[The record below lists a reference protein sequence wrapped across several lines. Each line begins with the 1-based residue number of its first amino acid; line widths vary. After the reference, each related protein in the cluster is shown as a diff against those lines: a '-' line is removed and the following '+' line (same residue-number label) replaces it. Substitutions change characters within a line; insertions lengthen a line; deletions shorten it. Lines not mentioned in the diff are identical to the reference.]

1 MLQIAIIGVIAAV
14 IAVLVSSWNGGKNP
28 SNPSHPSN
36 PSNPS
41 NPSHPSNPPKPSHP
55 VPTASD
61 TVISNPPL
69 LQKNAK
75 GKHELIVAYKL
86 NKLYNPNTKL
96 WDPVF
101 LRGYLT
107 KPSLFDKKK
116 AYAEDILVGPQIRVK
131 QGETLQ
137 INLNNQLPAE
147 SKETCPDKMD
157 NVNEPHCFS
166 TTNIHTHGFW
176 VSPQGNS
183 DNVFLKFKPQE
194 KFDYQFKMEPNHPA
208 GTYWYHAHLHGS
220 TAIQVSSGMAG
231 ALIVEG
237 SRVPKVKNGKITETG
252 DMDILWKDKAKNSY
266 QNEKIVLF
274 QQIQYK
280 KCTELDDDKCIPGI
294 LEDYVGLANPGS
306 WGAGLYYTSINGKV
320 LGEMKVEQNQFN
332 RWRMIHGGV
341 RDTIGLIIKELP
353 DSKKYT
359 AEQTIKACS
368 EYQTTDKKAEFD
380 KLKSLTVNTIAQDG
394 LTINQVQT
402 RTLSVFQPG
411 YRHDAMVA
419 FPTTNKYCIF
429 DTKLNVDDQINAP
442 LSTGQTTPQLA
453 PGNSLNAQLIG
464 WVNVNAS
471 KLKQQTAAQYLKDQ
485 AQKIGLSKEI
495 QTQLSQHNLSAFT
508 DHASLMTAEVDKV
521 IENRPQQ
528 FSALSLSFGAGGIKF
543 GFRHIKEDVSPP
555 TIPPI
560 SFGDFFDGEG
570 AVEGEYVRQL
580 QIGKIDE
587 WELTSDLA
595 GHPFHIHVNPFQ
607 IVKILKTVGDKE
619 IDVSDT
625 APDPNDNNLDD
636 VQYRGLK
643 GQFKDTIFVK
653 QGYRVIVRSHYKKF
667 EGDFVQHCHIL
678 DHEDQGMMETVRVCG
693 GKFPC
698 NSPLPTSSH
707 H

>member
-14 IAVLVSSWNGGKNP
+14 IAVLISSWNGGKNP

-252 DMDILWKDKAKNSY
+252 DMDILWKDKAKNS
-266 QNEKIVLF
+266 
-274 QQIQYK
+274 
-280 KCTELDDDKCIPGI
+280 
-294 LEDYVGLANPGS
+294 
-306 WGAGLYYTSINGKV
+306 
-320 LGEMKVEQNQFN
+320 
-332 RWRMIHGGV
+332 
-341 RDTIGLIIKELP
+341 
-353 DSKKYT
+353 
-359 AEQTIKACS
+359 
-368 EYQTTDKKAEFD
+368 
-380 KLKSLTVNTIAQDG
+380 
-394 LTINQVQT
+394 
-402 RTLSVFQPG
+402 
-411 YRHDAMVA
+411 
-419 FPTTNKYCIF
+419 
-429 DTKLNVDDQINAP
+429 
-442 LSTGQTTPQLA
+442 
-453 PGNSLNAQLIG
+453 
-464 WVNVNAS
+464 
-471 KLKQQTAAQYLKDQ
+471 
-485 AQKIGLSKEI
+485 
-495 QTQLSQHNLSAFT
+495 
-508 DHASLMTAEVDKV
+508 
-521 IENRPQQ
+521 
-528 FSALSLSFGAGGIKF
+528 
-543 GFRHIKEDVSPP
+543 
-555 TIPPI
+555 
-560 SFGDFFDGEG
+560 
-570 AVEGEYVRQL
+570 
-580 QIGKIDE
+580 
-587 WELTSDLA
+587 
-595 GHPFHIHVNPFQ
+595 
-607 IVKILKTVGDKE
+607 
-619 IDVSDT
+619 
-625 APDPNDNNLDD
+625 
-636 VQYRGLK
+636 
-643 GQFKDTIFVK
+643 
-653 QGYRVIVRSHYKKF
+653 
-667 EGDFVQHCHIL
+667 
-678 DHEDQGMMETVRVCG
+678 
-693 GKFPC
+693 
-698 NSPLPTSSH
+698 
-707 H
+707 